1 MSIRTLLI
9 EPQDVLYTR
18 PNQDSN
24 LYTYLETVG
33 IKPRHPEI
41 VERALKAAQFDV
53 LHGRIEREAY
63 YDAILRFHGL
73 TVDDELV
80 QGREAILADS
90 SAISPTFG
98 AIEALDA
105 LQGAGFDI
113 VVVANAEHSS
123 RELVEVLASADFSVD
138 YWSGVI
144 TSFDLGQVLPDP
156 LVMRTALE
164 LTDSA
169 PPETAFISANASN
182 LPLAMEQGV
191 LTIAFRPSTEP
202 AFVHHQ
208 VRSFVELI
216 EILSNINDR
225 GDTLPYFDR

>member
-24 LYTYLETVG
+24 LYTYLENAG
-33 IKPRHPEI
+33 IKPRHPQI
-41 VERALKAAQFDV
+41 VERALKAAHFDV
-53 LHGRIEREAY
+53 LHGRINRDAY

-73 TVDDELV
+73 TTENELND
-80 QGREAILADS
+80 GRQAILADAS
-90 SAISPTFG
+90 SISPMFG

-113 VVVANAEHSS
+113 IVVANAEHSS
-123 RELVEVLASADFSVD
+123 RELIDLLDSADFSVD

-144 TSFDLGQVLPDP
+144 TSSDLGQVLPDP
-156 LVMRTALE
+156 LVMRTALAI
-164 LTDSA
+164 TDSVA
-169 PPETAFISANASN
+169 PETAFITANPLN

-191 LTIAFRPSTEP
+191 LTIAFRPDTEP

-216 EILSNINDR
+216 EILSHINDR
-225 GDTLPYFDR
+225 GDTLPFFDR

>member
-9 EPQDVLYTR
+9 EPEDVLYTR

-24 LYTYLETVG
+24 LYSYLETVG

-41 VERALKAAQFDV
+41 VERALKAAYFDV
-53 LHGRIEREAY
+53 LHGRIDREAY

-73 TVDDELV
+73 TADDELV
-80 QGREAILADS
+80 KGREAILADS
-90 SAISPTFG
+90 STIAPTFG
-98 AIEALDA
+98 SIEALDA

-113 VVVANAEHSS
+113 IVVANAEHSS
-123 RELVEVLASADFSVD
+123 RELMNVLASAEFSVD
-138 YWSGVI
+138 YWAGVI
-144 TSFDLGQVLPDP
+144 TSSDLGQVLPDP

-164 LTDSA
+164 ITESA

-191 LTIAFRPSTEP
+191 LTIAFRPNTEP

-216 EILSNINDR
+216 EILSSINDR
-225 GDTLPYFDR
+225 GDTLPYFDH